1 MILVTGGTGFIGSI
15 LVRQLTNSGY
25 PVRLLIHPSKDSPK
39 IPKSIPVEVAVA
51 SLSDERGIRA
61 ALKDVNIIYHLA
73 GAERM
78 GSRANLMQVE
88 IEGSR
93 TISKMAKEVSIERL
107 IFLSHIG
114 ADRASAFPLLK
125 AKGIAEHNIKG
136 AGVDFTIIRS
146 AIVFGEKDHFTNN
159 LARLVKLAPG
169 LMFLPGDG
177 NTLIQPIA
185 VEDLVTCLIWTL
197 DLPQTV
203 NQILEIGGPE
213 YLSIKEVLLM
223 IMNKIG
229 HKRILYEI
237 NPVYLSFLTEL
248 LETFSSKFPT
258 SVFWLDYLAENRI
271 CSLNSVPNIFNLSP
285 TRFSHRI
292 DYLKYKNAKIKKLR

>member
-15 LVRQLTNSGY
+15 LVHQLTNSGY
-25 PVRLLIHPSKDSPK
+25 PVRLLIHPSKDSPN

-125 AKGIAEHNIKG
+125 AKGIAEHNIKD

-248 LETFSSKFPT
+248 FETFSSKFPT